1 MVRKGQTQIIL
12 APRLCSSNHIM
23 LVLRKDDI
31 VGVGRSAEIIHG
43 SVIYGRQGL
52 ETPRLGQAEMSDR
65 YRVPD
70 GERSMRRSRQA
81 RKYSGCLDPAEIQ
94 GGI

>member
-1 MVRKGQTQIIL
+1 MVRKGQTQIFL

-31 VGVGRSAEIIHG
+31 VGVGSAEIIHG

-52 ETPRLGQAEMSDR
+52 ETPRLGQAEMGDR
-65 YRVPD
+65 YRVTG
-70 GERSMRRSRQA
+70 GERSMPRSRPA
-81 RKYSGCLDPAEIQ
+81 RKYSGCLDPAEIR